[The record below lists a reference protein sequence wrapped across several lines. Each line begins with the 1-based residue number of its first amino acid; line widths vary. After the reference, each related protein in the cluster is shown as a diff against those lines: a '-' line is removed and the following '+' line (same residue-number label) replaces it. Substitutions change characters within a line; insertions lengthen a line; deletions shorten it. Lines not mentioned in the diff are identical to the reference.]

1 MAEQACS
8 LPPAVA
14 PSPDPRTRDT
24 GYLGR
29 SSPATGSAYELQFFP
44 GRQPEADAAHTD
56 DGCHPSVSLTH
67 VPSSPGQ
74 RAMSRAPLLVRSSPA
89 LGTGKLKNWLAR
101 PPTVPRSHA
110 HSPRP
115 RATPQPSP
123 QASGLIPCAA
133 WPSRTPGCLCLAQ
146 Y

>member
-1 MAEQACS
+1 MAEQACT

-29 SSPATGSAYELQFFP
+29 SSPATASTYELQSFP
-44 GRQPEADAAHTD
+44 SRQTETDAVYTD
-56 DGCHPSVSLTH
+56 DGCHPSVFLTH

-89 LGTGKLKNWLAR
+89 LGTGKLENWLAR

-110 HSPRP
+110 HSPRA
-115 RATPQPSP
+115 RATPQPSS
-123 QASGLIPCAA
+123 QASSLIPCAA
-133 WPSRTPGCLCLAQ
+133 WMSRTPGCFRLAL